1 MRAARSARRGYHYH
15 RGAYGDFYIDGSTA
29 TRIDVREE
37 INKPL
42 RKRESHA
49 ARRNREKALH
59 RNYGYVAMMAIALIV
74 SSVILFGYIRLQA
87 ENKALT
93 ETIAA
98 KESRLNSLRLENDE
112 EYSRILSSVDL
123 EHVKEVATGELN
135 MKYAEE
141 GQIVEVQTRGDDYV
155 RQYAK
160 MP

>member
-1 MRAARSARRGYHYH
+1 MRAERNIKRGHQYH
-15 RGAYGDFYIDGSTA
+15 RGAYGEYYIDGSTA
-29 TRIDVREE
+29 KVIDVREE
-37 INKPL
+37 IHKPL
-42 RKRESHA
+42 KKKQSVHV
-49 ARRNREKALH
+49 RRNRERAH
-59 RNYGYVAMMAIALIV
+59 RMNMDYVALMALALIV
-74 SSVILFGYIRLQA
+74 SSVILFGYIKLQA

-93 ETIAA
+93 ESIAA

-123 EHVKEVATGELN
+123 NEVKTVATTELN

-141 GQIVEVQTRGDDYV
+141 GQIIEIETRGDDYV